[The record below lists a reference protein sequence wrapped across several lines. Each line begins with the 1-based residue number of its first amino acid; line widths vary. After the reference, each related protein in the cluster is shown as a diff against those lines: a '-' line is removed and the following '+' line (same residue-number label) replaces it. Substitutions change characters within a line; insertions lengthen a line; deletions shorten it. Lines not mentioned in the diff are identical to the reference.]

1 MKKAM
6 MMVLLVFLAGCAT
19 TGPEVKID
27 KNYQVG
33 VEKHA
38 AIGEAMVSQ
47 DHTTTLGTNEQM
59 AKTFAAVA
67 AGPYAPPPS
76 ADPCAMGDKFRQ
88 ELIYTG
94 RTGDT
99 MKITYREY
107 KCDLARP
114 SFFQDLT
121 YDLSQSSTVVFKNF
135 KLNILKADN
144 EGVTF
149 TVTSDGG

>member
-1 MKKAM
+1 MKRLIAIAFF
-6 MMVLLVFLAGCAT
+6 VILVGCASK
-19 TGPEVKID
+19 GPQTKID

-47 DHTTTLGTNEQM
+47 DQTTTPPTSTMIL
-59 AKTFAAVA
+59 KTLAYNPYDR
-67 AGPYAPPPS
+67 GPV
-76 ADPCAMGDKFRQ
+76 DPCAMGDKFRQ

-94 RTGDT
+94 KAGSII
-99 MKITYREY
+99 KITYKEY

-135 KLNILKADN
+135 KLNIVKADN
-144 EGVTF
+144 EVVTF
-149 TVTSDGG
+149 TVLSE